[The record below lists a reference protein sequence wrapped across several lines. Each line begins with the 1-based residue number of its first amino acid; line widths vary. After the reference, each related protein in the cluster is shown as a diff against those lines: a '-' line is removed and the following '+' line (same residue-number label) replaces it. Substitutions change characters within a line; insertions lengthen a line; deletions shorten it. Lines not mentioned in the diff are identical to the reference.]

1 MRIALSVE
9 YDGSAYCGWQV
20 QAHSP
25 SVQAVLEKA
34 LSSVADEPIRV
45 IAAGRT
51 DTGVHALGQVVHFD
65 TSRERPQR
73 AWLRGVNTRLPGDV
87 RILGGHPV
95 ADDFHAR
102 FSAIARHYRYLI
114 LNRPQAP
121 AVGHERVAW
130 EPRPLD
136 VPAMQIAA
144 GQLLGEHDFS
154 AFRAA
159 SCQSRSPWRTL
170 HRLDI
175 ARHGPWLVIDVVAN
189 AFLHHMV
196 RNLVGTL
203 LDIGTGK
210 RPPAWAGELLAGRD
224 RTLAGRTAPPAG
236 LYLAAVHYPPR
247 YGLEPPL
254 PLLPV

>member
-1 MRIALSVE
+1 LRIALSVE
-9 YDGSAYCGWQV
+9 YDGSAYCGWQL

-34 LSSVADEPIRV
+34 LSGIACEPIRV
-45 IAAGRT
+45 VAAGRT

-65 TSRERPQR
+65 TSADRPQR
-73 AWLRGVNTRLPGDV
+73 AWLRGANTLLPGDV
-87 RILGGHPV
+87 RIIGTQEV
-95 ADDFHAR
+95 AGDFHAR
-102 FSAIARHYRYLI
+102 FSALSRAYRYLI

-136 VPAMQIAA
+136 AQAMHAA
-144 GQLLGEHDFS
+144 AQSLLGEHDFS

-159 SCQSRSPWRTL
+159 ACQSRSPWRNL
-170 HRLDI
+170 LQLDVRRL
-175 ARHGPWLVIDVVAN
+175 GPWLVIDARAN

-203 LDIGTGK
+203 LDIGTGDQ
-210 RPPAWAGELLAGRD
+210 PVEWASRLLAGRD
-224 RTLAGRTAPPAG
+224 RTLAGRTAPAAG
-236 LYLAAVHYPPR
+236 LYLTAVQYPPHF
-247 YGLEPPL
+247 GVEPPP

>member
-9 YDGSAYCGWQV
+9 YDGSAYCGWQL

-34 LSSVADEPIRV
+34 LSGIACEPIRV
-45 IAAGRT
+45 VAAGRT

-65 TSRERPQR
+65 TSAERPQR
-73 AWLRGVNTRLPGDV
+73 AWLRGANTLLPGDV
-87 RILGGHPV
+87 RVIGAREV

-102 FSAIARHYRYLI
+102 FSALSRSYRYLI

-130 EPRPLD
+130 EPRPVD
-136 VPAMQIAA
+136 VQAMHAA
-144 GQLLGEHDFS
+144 AQSLLGEHDFS

-159 SCQSRSPWRTL
+159 ACQSRSPWRNL
-170 HRLDI
+170 VQLDVR
-175 ARHGPWLVIDVVAN
+175 RHGPWLVIDAKAN

-203 LDIGTGK
+203 LDIGTGDQSVE
-210 RPPAWAGELLAGRD
+210 WAARLLAGRD
-224 RTLAGRTAPPAG
+224 RTQAGRTAPAAG
-236 LYLAAVHYPPR
+236 LYLTAVQYPPH
-247 YGLEPPL
+247 YGVEPPP